1 MPKAIDAIF
10 ENGVFKPLEKIDLKE
25 HKKVT
30 IIVTHEIEPQQKEC
44 TLDGVIDIA
53 NDCSDTDL
61 SVNHDKYLYGRII
74 D

>member
-1 MPKAIDAIF
+1 MLF
-10 ENGVFKPLEKIDLKE
+10 LKTVYLN
-25 HKKVT
+25 HWKKLILKRAQKSYHNRYARNRT
-30 IIVTHEIEPQQKEC
+30 SAKEC